1 MAWCDDDVRVSSIGA
16 LHPSSSVKPKFW
28 ESRNTKEVIA

>member
-16 LHPSSSVKPKFW
+16 LHSSS
-28 ESRNTKEVIA
+28 EVQNLSSGNLGMRRK